1 MEHNYANTFI
11 SSSLTK
17 CFFEVEWFITF
28 DTIMGN
34 LPAFLACS
42 MNFISYPKFELSL
55 SIQFKRLHL
64 NQELRKFGSIPKH
77 LNSLSFLHPWQYI
90 DNNTINTLENHDTY
104 LGKFCSLF
112 HSDCLYTLFFFGSMD
127 IITVCA
133 PYSLELVLIG
143 KYPSQFLPLVKYF
156 STE

>member
-55 SIQFKRLHL
+55 SIQFKRTSPEPRASQVWI
-64 NQELRKFGSIPKH
+64 NSQTPKFPVFPPP
-77 LNSLSFLHPWQYI
+77 L
-90 DNNTINTLENHDTY
+90 
-104 LGKFCSLF
+104 
-112 HSDCLYTLFFFGSMD
+112 
-127 IITVCA
+127 TVH
-133 PYSLELVLIG
+133 
-143 KYPSQFLPLVKYF
+143 
-156 STE
+156 